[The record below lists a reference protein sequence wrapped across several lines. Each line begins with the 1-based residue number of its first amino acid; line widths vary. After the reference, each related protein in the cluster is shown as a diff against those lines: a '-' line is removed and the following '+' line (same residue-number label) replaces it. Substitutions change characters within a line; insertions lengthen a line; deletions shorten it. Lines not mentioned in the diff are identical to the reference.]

1 MRNDQPGWLARLRD
15 SYMAYHYHLPSQAQ
29 PGPQAAE
36 DNIPTSSTSK
46 LEDEVKRKSRRGRP
60 RKHAPKIPLPPLY
73 VFIRYPISPVTQAT
87 SLPLLPL
94 RNLLHN
100 HAYNPSVIT
109 WVDENV
115 GCFKISN
122 TVEFARTWGKMK
134 ANRYIVTTLTV
145 ILNNSCHS

>member
-1 MRNDQPGWLARLRD
+1 MTFISLFFLKRSESVIVRNDQPGWLARLRD

-73 VFIRYPISPVTQAT
+73 VFIRYPKP
-87 SLPLLPL
+87 
-94 RNLLHN
+94 RNPG
-100 HAYNPSVIT
+100 Y
-109 WVDENV
+109 
-115 GCFKISN
+115 
-122 TVEFARTWGKMK
+122 
-134 ANRYIVTTLTV
+134 
-145 ILNNSCHS
+145 